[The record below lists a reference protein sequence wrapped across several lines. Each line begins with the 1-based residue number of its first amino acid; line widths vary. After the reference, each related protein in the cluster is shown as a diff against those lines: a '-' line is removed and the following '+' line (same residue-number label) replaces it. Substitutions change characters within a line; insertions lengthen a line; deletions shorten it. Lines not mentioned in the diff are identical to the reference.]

1 VLRRVELPLAMPLV
15 FGGIRTSAVNVVATA
30 TIAPLAGVVTLG
42 DPIINPSIYGEEGRL
57 GAAILVALLA
67 VATEVVLAG
76 AQRAVTPRG
85 LAASPRRRL
94 MTRTRTILAALAA
107 LALMLGVVACGD
119 DDDDG
124 SAGGGGSST
133 QAAPTAAITKNAE
146 NASTTLTVGSKNF
159 TEQKVLGE
167 IYAQAFAAAGYKVR
181 KELNLGDEQTALKAL
196 KGGQI
201 DGYPE
206 YTGTALLSFF
216 EVPTKDLPKDATA
229 AYDEAKSRFAEDG
242 ITAFPPTP
250 FTSSNEVA
258 VTQETAD
265 KLGLKKISDLDGKS
279 QDLVLYGSPECRG
292 RDDCLRGLQNVYGL
306 KFKRFVPVDIAQR
319 HEVLTN
325 GDADVSIVFTTDP
338 QISRNREVLLEDD
351 KGMFPPYNS
360 TFLMKTETADKAG
373 PDLQKTIEAV
383 NKNLTARVMQELN
396 ARVDLDKET
405 PAEAASDYLQQ
416 FDLVSA
422 GS

>member
-1 VLRRVELPLAMPLV
+1 M
-15 FGGIRTSAVNVVATA
+15 
-30 TIAPLAGVVTLG
+30 
-42 DPIINPSIYGEEGRL
+42 
-57 GAAILVALLA
+57 
-67 VATEVVLAG
+67 
-76 AQRAVTPRG
+76 TPK
-85 LAASPRRRL
+85 
-94 MTRTRTILAALAA
+94 RTIRAALAA
-107 LALMLGVVACGD
+107 AAALALPLGLVACGSD
-119 DDDDG
+119 D
-124 SAGGGGSST
+124 SSSGGSGT
-133 QAAPTAAITKNAE
+133 TAATTPAQTAAITKNPD
-146 NASTTLTVGSKNF
+146 NASTTLTIGSKNF
-159 TEQKVLGE
+159 TEQQVLGE
-167 IYAQAFAAAGYKVR
+167 IYAQAFAAAGYKVN

-201 DGYPE
+201 SGYPE

-216 EVPTKDLPKDATA
+216 EVPTKDLPKDPTA
-229 AYDEAKSRFAEDG
+229 AYDEVKSKFAEQG

-265 KLGLKKISDLDGKS
+265 RLGLKNISDLSGKS
-279 QDLVLYGSPECRG
+279 QNLTLYGSPECRG
-292 RDDCLRGLQNVYGL
+292 RDDCLRGLENVYGL
-306 KFKRFVPVDIAQR
+306 KFKKFVPVDIAQR

-338 QISRNREVLLEDD
+338 QISRNKEVLLKDD

-360 TFLMKTETADKAG
+360 TFLMKTDVADQAG
-373 PDLQKTIEAV
+373 PDLSRTVELV

-405 PAEAASDYLQQ
+405 PQEAAADYLQQ
-416 FDLVSA
+416 FDLVST